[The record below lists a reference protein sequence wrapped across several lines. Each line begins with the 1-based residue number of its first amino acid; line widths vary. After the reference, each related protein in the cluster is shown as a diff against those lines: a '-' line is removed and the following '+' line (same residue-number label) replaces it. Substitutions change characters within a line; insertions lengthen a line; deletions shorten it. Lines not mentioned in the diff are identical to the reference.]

1 MRNPVW
7 PVSIKGV
14 LVRNQNVLLLRN
26 PRDEWELPGG
36 RLEFGESPEQ
46 CLTREI
52 SEECGFEV
60 KVITALLIEP
70 FEVIPGKQVL
80 IIAYGCEELAT
91 KEPTLSDEH
100 REFRWMPIDDLETEK
115 VPDIYTR
122 AIRTREPA

>member
-52 SEECGFEV
+52 AEECGFGV
-60 KVITALLIEP
+60 KVVTVLLIEP
-70 FEVIPGKQVL
+70 FEVIPGKHVL
-80 IIAYGCEELAT
+80 IIAYGCKELAT
-91 KEPTLSDEH
+91 QEPTLSAEH
-100 REFRWMPIDDLETEK
+100 RGFRWIPIDDLEAQN

-122 AIRTREPA
+122 A